1 MQAIAPQADVTLLFE
16 ATYPYVPGGVANWA
30 HWLIQGLPEVRFAV
44 IFIGSR
50 PEDYGEMRYRL
61 PDNVVHIQC
70 AYLYDPMPI
79 ESPLSRTGDEPAS
92 IEVAR
97 LHRSLRNAKE
107 EGLDKTVLE
116 RVLRHA
122 AHEPEVTTG
131 DFYYSRAAWEHICS
145 SYGFSE
151 EPFINYFWAVR
162 NAHTP
167 LFKVIRIVASIP
179 PSRVVHAISTGY
191 AGLLGA
197 MLRARQKSAFILTEH
212 GIYTIERK
220 IDLMNAFLREGADA
234 PSLSESSRQIWVRWF
249 EGLGRITYTAADVV
263 TSLYEKNRLRQI
275 ADGAEAGVTRV
286 IPNGIDIERFAPLR
300 AKRPQRVPPVF
311 GLIGRIVPIKD
322 CRTFIRAMR
331 IIVSE
336 LPAAQGW
343 LVGPEEENP
352 KYVEE
357 CKQLARSLG
366 LERHVS
372 FLGYRNVEEI
382 LPQLGL
388 LMLTS
393 ISEAFPLALVEAFA
407 SGLPVV
413 ATDVGACRNI
423 IEGNGPEDRLLGT
436 AGAVVPIANPEAT
449 ASAALALV
457 NDGERWR
464 AAQSAGI
471 HRVERYYSQ
480 SKILAQYRQMYCD
493 AGAMQ

>member
-1 MQAIAPQADVTLLFE
+1 
-16 ATYPYVPGGVANWA
+16 
-30 HWLIQGLPEVRFAV
+30 
-44 IFIGSR
+44 
-50 PEDYGEMRYRL
+50 
-61 PDNVVHIQC
+61 
-70 AYLYDPMPI
+70 
-79 ESPLSRTGDEPAS
+79 
-92 IEVAR
+92 
-97 LHRSLRNAKE
+97 
-107 EGLDKTVLE
+107 
-116 RVLRHA
+116 
-122 AHEPEVTTG
+122 
-131 DFYYSRAAWEHICS
+131 
-145 SYGFSE
+145 
-151 EPFINYFWAVR
+151 
-162 NAHTP
+162 
-167 LFKVIRIVASIP
+167 
-179 PSRVVHAISTGY
+179 VVHAISTGY

-197 MLRARQKSAFILTEH
+197 MLRARQKSSFILTEH

-220 IDLMNAFLREGADA
+220 IDLMNAFLREGVDA
-234 PSLSESSRQIWVRWF
+234 PSLSDSSRQIWVRWF

-286 IPNGIDIERFAPLR
+286 IPNGIDIERLAPLR
-300 AKRPQRVPPVF
+300 AKRPQPVPPVF